1 MMGMYCMP
9 CEVMPRMQNAGD
21 CMIKEA
27 FRLKDPLKD
36 PQVRAYVPFVGPFD
50 PCKPLGI
57 RTYLVPPQLFI
68 PFQPMGWPQYS
79 PAEALR
85 LGTLWP
91 ALYSPYTSKK
101 TKERAVVNDG
111 EGTAESL

>member
-1 MMGMYCMP
+1 M
-9 CEVMPRMQNAGD
+9 
-21 CMIKEA
+21 
-27 FRLKDPLKD
+27 KD

-50 PCKPLGI
+50 PCKPIGI

-85 LGTLWP
+85 VGTLWP
-91 ALYSPYTSKK
+91 ALFSPYTSKK
-101 TKERAVVNDG
+101 TKERAVESDG
-111 EGTAESL
+111 EGAAEGL

>member
-1 MMGMYCMP
+1 
-9 CEVMPRMQNAGD
+9 V
-21 CMIKEA
+21 
-27 FRLKDPLKD
+27 KD
-36 PQVRAYVPFVGPFD
+36 PQLRAYVPCIGPFD
-50 PCKPLGI
+50 PCKPLPI
-57 RTYLVPPQLFI
+57 RTYLVTPQLFI

-101 TKERAVVNDG
+101 SKGREVEADG
-111 EGTAESL
+111 T